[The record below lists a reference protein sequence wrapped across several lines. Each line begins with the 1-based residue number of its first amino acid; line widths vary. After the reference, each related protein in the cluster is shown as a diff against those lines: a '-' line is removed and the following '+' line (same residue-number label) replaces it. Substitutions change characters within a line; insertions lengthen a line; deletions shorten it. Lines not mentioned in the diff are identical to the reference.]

1 MIDLKLTK
9 ALVSDFEELA
19 GCASAMFGLSHEESS
34 FIDLLTGEDDRGDLM
49 DAFFFKSSLDEE
61 MLSWSR
67 FFQGMLGY
75 HVKTLRLGKPTN
87 DREIR
92 ALLLKMYR
100 AIRRINGM
108 KIDREELVLAL
119 PDPEDTDYNP
129 FEIYGFEELEDKLLN
144 FIEVYEDLVFSK
156 SN

>member
-1 MIDLKLTK
+1 MDLKLTK

-19 GCASAMFGLSHEESS
+19 GCASAILGLCYEESS

-49 DAFFFKSSLDEE
+49 DAFFFKSSLDED
-61 MLSWSR
+61 MHQWLK

-75 HVKTLRLGKPTN
+75 HVKELRLGKPTN

-108 KIDREELVLAL
+108 KIDREELVLAV
-119 PDPEDTDYNP
+119 PDPDDTDYNP
-129 FEIYGFEELEDKLLN
+129 FEMYGFEELEDKMLN

>member
-1 MIDLKLTK
+1 MLSLKLTK

-19 GCASAMFGLSHEESS
+19 GCAYAMDVMTGKESE
-34 FIDLLTGEDDRGDLM
+34 FIDLLTGVDDRGELM

-61 MLSWSR
+61 MRAWGM

-75 HVKTLRLGKPTN
+75 HVDGNVLNKPTN

-92 ALLLKMYR
+92 GLLLKMYR

-108 KIDREELVLAL
+108 KIDREALAGAL
-119 PDPEDTDYNP
+119 PDTEGTDFNP
-129 FEIYGFEELEDKLLN
+129 FEIYGFETLEDKMLH
-144 FIEVYEDLVFSK
+144 FIEVYEDLVF
-156 SN
+156 N